1 MSKKLSEQVLNE
13 MIFACKAMSDAA
25 NDLKALLAEEAGSE
39 VPPEAVTDKPEAAEP
54 EKTYTFQEVRG
65 IMSTLSGMGKKA
77 EAKALLAKYGA
88 SRLSEVSETDY
99 PALVHDAEV
108 ISNG

>member
-1 MSKKLSEQVLNE
+1 MSKKLSEQVLDE

-25 NDLKALLAEEAGSE
+25 NDLKALLAEESEAE
-39 VPPEAVTDKPEAAEP
+39 VPPEDVTDKPEAAEP
-54 EKTYTFQEVRG
+54 EKIYTFQEVRG

-88 SRLSEVSETDY
+88 NRLSEVSETDY